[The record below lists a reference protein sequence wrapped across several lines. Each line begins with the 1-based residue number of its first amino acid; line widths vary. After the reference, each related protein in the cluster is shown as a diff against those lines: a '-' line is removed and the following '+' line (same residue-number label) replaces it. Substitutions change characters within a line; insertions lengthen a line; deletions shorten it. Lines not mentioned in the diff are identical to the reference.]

1 MLSSGEVELL
11 QLSCNT
17 SEGVQAVKNAAC
29 ERLIAERVSQKL
41 KAGTNSSGA
50 IGGRLADVMA
60 RIHVAQP
67 MGGAS
72 LEPFIPDAVKD
83 MKKYDKNDPE
93 RRRLARDVEEENGG
107 AGVFNVDLKADYLLD
122 NPEWKYDRIP
132 EVFDGKNVYDFV
144 DPDIDAKLQA
154 LEEEEERLE
163 AEGYYE
169 SDEELDD
176 AEEADIRMKA
186 DLIREKQALIRN
198 EAKMRKSLKNRAII
212 PRKAQ
217 KKPLAELEEAL
228 DVLGVDTHDL
238 HLRARPEAQPSRG
251 RSLSRSRLGTE
262 DSNAMDI
269 DGGEPARERL
279 RSKSRARSQPA
290 TNRREDGV
298 QDEDTRTKAERQ
310 AKVAQRK
317 MNRMA
322 RQGEADRHIGA
333 TLPKHLVSNSSSVT
347 FMPMRNPAPEH
358 GNTIANQSHHD
369 SSPENGRWAR
379 RPDVKEATR
388 PRPRP
393 RCLSALDFCSSLLYN
408 DHCHDERV
416 SISTYVHYCCRCRCR
431 ITALGGQKLFFIG
444 FCFLLRTY
452 SRESMN
458 TTHLRM

>member
-17 SEGVQAVKNAAC
+17 TEGVQAVKNAAC

-67 MGGAS
+67 MGGAT
-72 LEPFIPDAVKD
+72 LPTFVPDAIKD
-83 MKKYDKNDPE
+83 MKKYDKNDPD
-93 RRRLARDVEEENGG
+93 RRQLARDIEGENGG
-107 AGVFNVDLKADYLLD
+107 AGVFNVDLKADYILD

-163 AEGYYE
+163 AEGFYE
-169 SDEELDD
+169 SDEDLDD
-176 AEEADIRMKA
+176 AEEADIHMKA

-212 PRKAQ
+212 PRKSQ

-262 DSNAMDI
+262 DTNNAMDI
-269 DGGEPARERL
+269 DNDDTTPRDRL

-290 TNRREDGV
+290 TNRRDDGV
-298 QDEDTRTKAERQ
+298 QDEEVRSKADRQ
-310 AKVAQRK
+310 AKLAQRK

-333 TLPKHLVSNSSSVT
+333 SLPKHLVSS
-347 FMPMRNPAPEH
+347 
-358 GNTIANQSHHD
+358 
-369 SSPENGRWAR
+369 
-379 RPDVKEATR
+379 
-388 PRPRP
+388 
-393 RCLSALDFCSSLLYN
+393 SSLLYLLAPF
-408 DHCHDERV
+408 E
-416 SISTYVHYCCRCRCR
+416 
-431 ITALGGQKLFFIG
+431 GGLFPPFLFFHTVHGSTVANISKSQFSG
-444 FCFLLRTY
+444 KRTTGKT
-452 SRESMN
+452 SR
-458 TTHLRM
+458 R